1 MNQEPEDGRR
11 CTKRGDVIVL
21 YLCQNIGRSEF
32 LVVVYKDVGS
42 GYPLSVQLAP
52 YGFTPARIGN
62 GEVQAV
68 FVQVVPEIS
77 GNDVPQRIR
86 EVVRHHFGFAGS
98 AAGEVHQRN
107 IVVAV
112 GMLRSCERGGIGNAF
127 VEVLKTFGYLRAYAD
142 QLLHTRRVGH
152 GSCDVVGNDAFAGT
166 DNHLDV
172 CGIAAVYNIFLGKQV
187 CGGDNDG
194 SQLMQCDD
202 AEPELIAAFQNEHY
216 HIAVADAETLEIG
229 SRHVRIAFHVGK

>member
-1 MNQEPEDGRR
+1 
-11 CTKRGDVIVL
+11 
-21 YLCQNIGRSEF
+21 
-32 LVVVYKDVGS
+32 
-42 GYPLSVQLAP
+42 
-52 YGFTPARIGN
+52 
-62 GEVQAV
+62 
-68 FVQVVPEIS
+68 
-77 GNDVPQRIR
+77 
-86 EVVRHHFGFAGS
+86 
-98 AAGEVHQRN
+98 
-107 IVVAV
+107 
-112 GMLRSCERGGIGNAF
+112 MLRSCERGGIGNAF

-152 GSCDVVGNDAFAGT
+152 GSRDVVGNDAFAGT

-216 HIAVADAETLEIG
+216 HIAVADAEALEIG
-229 SRHVRIAFHVGK
+229 AVMSV

>member
-1 MNQEPEDGRR
+1 M
-11 CTKRGDVIVL
+11 
-21 YLCQNIGRSEF
+21 
-32 LVVVYKDVGS
+32 VVYKDVGS

-68 FVQVVPEIS
+68 FVQVVPETS

-142 QLLHTRRVGH
+142 QLLTLGES
-152 GSCDVVGNDAFAGT
+152 GM
-166 DNHLDV
+166 
-172 CGIAAVYNIFLGKQV
+172 AAVMWSVMTLSPAQTIILMSVALQRYTISFLVSRCVAGITTAPSL
-187 CGGDNDG
+187 CSAMMLN
-194 SQLMQCDD
+194 
-202 AEPELIAAFQNEHY
+202 QN
-216 HIAVADAETLEIG
+216 
-229 SRHVRIAFHVGK
+229 S